1 MEGRHRGKR
10 NLRQFPRELR
20 DSYKLQQQ
28 PGGDFTEY
36 AGTLG
41 AGGQFDYRTFT
52 TFGYNFGDD
61 VNLGLRW
68 THLPEVENAVFATNP
83 ATTVQPT
90 SSYDRFDLYGGWSI
104 RDNLQ
109 VRFGIDN
116 LLDADPEI
124 VGANPGQTN
133 AMGLTNTGFYDI
145 LGRRYYAGV
154 KFSF

>member
-1 MEGRHRGKR
+1 M
-10 NLRQFPRELR
+10 
-20 DSYKLQQQ
+20 
-28 PGGDFTEY
+28 
-36 AGTLG
+36 
-41 AGGQFDYRTFT
+41 
-52 TFGYNFGDD
+52 
-61 VNLGLRW
+61 
-68 THLPEVENAVFATNP
+68 FATNP

-90 SSYDRFDLYGGWSI
+90 SSYDRFDLFGGWSV
-104 RDNLQ
+104 RDNIQL
-109 VRFGIDN
+109 RFGIDN